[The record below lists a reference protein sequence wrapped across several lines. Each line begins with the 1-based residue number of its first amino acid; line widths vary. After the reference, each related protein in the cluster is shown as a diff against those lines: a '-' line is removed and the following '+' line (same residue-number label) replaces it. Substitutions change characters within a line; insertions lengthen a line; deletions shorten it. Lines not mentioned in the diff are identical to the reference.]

1 MPPSFVFVIMKSALQ
16 CGWDPLFQFP
26 FCMKMAQRMI
36 RLFKHSAPTALFTQW
51 SILYQK
57 STITLGC
64 VIRQTYSNF
73 VDFCVVSG
81 GLASRQYHYHFV
93 STAHFWSKKRAYCY
107 EKCYGW
113 LRTTIN
119 ISNIA
124 GRKLLEL
131 DICCCRGDI
140 WLRKQGASCCHIC
153 HKTA

>member
-57 STITLGC
+57 STITFLGC

-81 GLASRQYHYHFV
+81 WLASRKYHYHFV
-93 STAHFWSKKRAYCY
+93 STAHFWSKKESILLWKMLWVAKDYHQHFKHRRPQTFRARHLLLSGWHLV
-107 EKCYGW
+107 EKTG
-113 LRTTIN
+113 
-119 ISNIA
+119 S
-124 GRKLLEL
+124 
-131 DICCCRGDI
+131 
-140 WLRKQGASCCHIC
+140 
-153 HKTA
+153 